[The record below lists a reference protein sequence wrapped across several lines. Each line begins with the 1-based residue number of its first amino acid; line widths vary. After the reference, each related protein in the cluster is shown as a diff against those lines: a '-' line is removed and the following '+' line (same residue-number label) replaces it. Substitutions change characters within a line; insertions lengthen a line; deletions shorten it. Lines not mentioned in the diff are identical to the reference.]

1 MTDHMAEPPPN
12 PMSLTVERARTY
24 FQEVRSRNPEDLPVS
39 ILLRVNAELLRHGE
53 AMLEIFDDNFLPIP
67 EPASEKAQAAGLL
80 LGEVPDSLR
89 APGLRH
95 GDSAWATATLVAALG
110 VDQANEVTRW
120 LRTAKREAAAGA
132 EHDPDPQP

>member
-1 MTDHMAEPPPN
+1 MTEHLDEPPPN

-24 FQEVRSRNPEDLPVS
+24 FQQVRSRNPADLPVS
-39 ILLRVNAELLRHGE
+39 ILLRVNGELLRHGE
-53 AMLEIFDDNFLPIP
+53 AMLTIFDDHFLPIP
-67 EPASEKAQAAGLL
+67 EAASEKGRAAELL

-95 GDSAWATATLVAALG
+95 GDSAWAVATLIAALG

-120 LRTAKREAAAGA
+120 LRTAKHEAAAGA